1 MNNIDLAL
9 GITTIDTG
17 FLRPGFVA
25 SHLIIE
31 DGEAA
36 FVDVGVSPTVP
47 VLHAALQQK
56 QITPEAVKYLIV
68 THVHLDHAGG
78 AGLFLQ
84 ELPNAQVVVH
94 PKGARHLVNPERLIQ
109 GSIAVYGEE
118 LFRKYFGEMLPIPA
132 KRVIEAKHEEHLSL
146 NGREF
151 LFLDTPGHARHHLC
165 VVDSKSSGIFT
176 GDSFGLSYHDFDT
189 ENGAFIFPATAPT
202 AFEPEKMHATIE
214 LLCSYQPQRLYLTHF
229 GCLEDVS
236 KLAADMHDTIDLFVG
251 LAKNTDETDAGQRQ
265 QALLEG
271 MQTLLAARLAAHGCA
286 MPAERIR
293 EMLLPD
299 ITLNAQGLGVWLDRQ
314 EKKSSH

>member
-1 MNNIDLAL
+1 MKSIDVAY
-9 GITTIDTG
+9 GITTIETG

-25 SHLIIE
+25 GHLLVE
-31 DGEAA
+31 GNEAA
-36 FVDVGVSPTVP
+36 FVDVGVSPTLP
-47 VLHAALQQK
+47 VLREALRRK
-56 QITPEAVKYLIV
+56 QLAPADVTYLIV

-84 ELPNAQVVVH
+84 ELPNAKVVVH

-109 GSIAVYGEE
+109 GAIAVYGEE

-132 KRVIEAKHEEHLSL
+132 ERVIEAKHEERLSL
-146 NGREF
+146 NGREL

-165 VVDSKSSGIFT
+165 VWDEKSSGMFT
-176 GDSFGLSYHDFDT
+176 GDSFGLSYRDFDT

-202 AFEPEKMHATIE
+202 AFEPEKMHETIE

-229 GCLEDVS
+229 GCVENVP
-236 KLAADMHDTIDLFVG
+236 KLAADMHDTIDLFVD
-251 LAKNTDETDAGQRQ
+251 LAKNADGVDAEQRQ

-286 MPAERIR
+286 MPSERIR

-314 EKKSSH
+314 KKKSAA